1 VTDAPYPRPSRAL
14 PPERFAPD
22 GPGADDMVVFLD
34 GELVPTAQARV
45 TAFDH
50 GLLYG
55 DGVFET
61 VRVVDGLAFRLEHHL
76 DRLERSA
83 AAIALDLPW
92 TREELQGA
100 LLETAAANGCPMCF
114 CKLILT
120 RGAGREPLLKHE
132 GLRPRLLITAR
143 ESMPFVQGDGP
154 ATLTAAIVG
163 TRKTPGAA
171 LDPRIKSLNYL
182 NIIQSRI
189 QARALGAEESIL
201 LDDRGRVAEGSI
213 YNVIAVCGDELVS
226 PAEGCLEGI
235 TLDTAFELA
244 AELGMRPRRG
254 DVWPYDLQTADEVL
268 FASTAVGIVAV
279 TAIDGRPIGDGAP
292 GPVFAAI
299 EGAYAGALTDPAR
312 GTPVPGLR
320 DEAMEEVRV

>member
-1 VTDAPYPRPSRAL
+1 VTRTAFPRPSRAI
-14 PPERFAPD
+14 PPDRFAPD
-22 GPGADDMVVFLD
+22 GPGEDDTVVFLD
-34 GELVPTAQARV
+34 GELVPTREARV
-45 TAFDH
+45 SVFDH

-61 VRVVDGLAFRLEHHL
+61 VRVVDGRAFRLEDHL

-83 AAIALDLPW
+83 SAIALDVPW
-92 TREELQGA
+92 AREDLQAA
-100 LLETAAANGCPMCF
+100 LLETVAANGRRMCF

-143 ESMPFVQGDGP
+143 DSMPFVEGDGP
-154 ATLTAAIVG
+154 ATLSAAIVG
-163 TRKTPGAA
+163 TRKTPATA

-182 NIIQSRI
+182 NVIQSRI

-213 YNVIAVCGDELVS
+213 YNVIAVRGDELVS

-235 TLDTAFELA
+235 TLDTVFQLA
-244 AELGMRPRRG
+244 TELGLRPRRG
-254 DVWPYDLQTADEVL
+254 DVWPYDLHAADEVL
-268 FASTAVGIVAV
+268 FASTAVGVVAV
-279 TAIDGRPIGDGAP
+279 TSIDGRDVGEGVP
-292 GPVFAAI
+292 GSVFEAV
-299 EGAYAGALTDPAR
+299 ERAYAGALADPAR
-312 GTPVPGLR
+312 GTAVPALR
-320 DEAMEEVRV
+320 DPAIEEVGV

>member
-1 VTDAPYPRPSRAL
+1 VTDAPFPRPSSAL
-14 PPERFAPD
+14 PPERFAAD
-22 GPGADDMVVFLD
+22 GPRDDGSVVFLD

-61 VRVVDGLAFRLEHHL
+61 VRVVDGLAFRLEDHL

-83 AAIALDLPW
+83 GAIALDLPW
-92 TREELQGA
+92 TRAELRDA
-100 LLETAAANGCPMCF
+100 LLETAAANGRPMCF

-120 RGAGREPLLKHE
+120 RGAGSEPLLKHE

-143 ESMPFVQGDGP
+143 ASMPFVEGDGP
-154 ATLTAAIVG
+154 ATLSAAIVG
-163 TRKTPGAA
+163 TRKTPAAA

-189 QARALGAEESIL
+189 QARALAAEESIM

-213 YNVIAVCGDELVS
+213 YNVIAVRGDELVS

-235 TLDTAFELA
+235 TLDTLFGLA
-244 AELGMRPRRG
+244 AERGLQPRRG
-254 DVWPYDLQTADEVL
+254 DVWPYDLHTAQEVL
-268 FASTAVGIVAV
+268 FASTAVGVVAV
-279 TAIDGRPIGDGAP
+279 TTIDGRPVGGGAP
-292 GPVFAAI
+292 GPVFEAL
-299 EGAYAGALTDPAR
+299 ERAYAGALGDPAR
-312 GTPVPGLR
+312 GTTVPGLR
-320 DEAMEEVRV
+320 EAAREEVGV